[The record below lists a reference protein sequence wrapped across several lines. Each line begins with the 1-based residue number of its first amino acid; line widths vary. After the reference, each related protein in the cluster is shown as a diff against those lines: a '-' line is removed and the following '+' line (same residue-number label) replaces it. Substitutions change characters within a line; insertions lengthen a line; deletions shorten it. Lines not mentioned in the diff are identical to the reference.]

1 MRERNFRTR
10 ITQGVYTL
18 PAAIV
23 IGCLLWLTAGYDN
36 ITAWEGFGIVVVVT
50 YLLAELNNRSTL
62 LRIRSRMVSTSFVI
76 LMAATPFLYTWS
88 VDMIP
93 MLCLVA
99 AYFPLFAAYGQA
111 RSAGYVFHAALCVGL
126 GSLVYP
132 PMLLLA
138 PVLLFS
144 LAVSLRALSGSSFL
158 ALLFGLLLPYWLS
171 LIHI

>member
-1 MRERNFRTR
+1 MNACRVSPGNKKKRRSARRFVSSTRLQPFNTPTASQDNITHQNMRERNFRTR

-23 IGCLLWLTAGYDN
+23 ISCLLWLTAGYDN

-76 LMAATPFLYTWS
+76 LMAATPFFYTWS

-99 AYFPLFAAYGQA
+99 AYFPLFAA
-111 RSAGYVFHAALCVGL
+111 
-126 GSLVYP
+126 
-132 PMLLLA
+132 
-138 PVLLFS
+138 
-144 LAVSLRALSGSSFL
+144 
-158 ALLFGLLLPYWLS
+158 
-171 LIHI
+171 